1 MPTAIGG
8 SRPDIVNSTNSVL
21 CVLMEEDPFG
31 QTDGPLSWGAAQRSA
46 VQEWRVSFWSFSN
59 AINAHSI
66 CVRPL

>member
-1 MPTAIGG
+1 
-8 SRPDIVNSTNSVL
+8 
-21 CVLMEEDPFG
+21 MEEDPFG